1 MISLLFFILNN
12 MLKIFLSLYTI
23 LPKTSSNNI
32 FYIKIMISFYKK
44 IILKML
50 KSRTM
55 GKKKKDWWKKTT
67 LNTKNEIN

>member
-50 KSRTM
+50 KLRTM
-55 GKKKKDWWKKTT
+55 GKKKKRLMKK
-67 LNTKNEIN
+67 NNIKY

>member
-32 FYIKIMISFYKK
+32 FYIKILISFYKK

-50 KSRTM
+50 KLRTM
-55 GKKKKDWWKKTT
+55 GKKKKRLMKK
-67 LNTKNEIN
+67 NNIKY

>member
-50 KSRTM
+50 KLRKM
-55 GKKKKDWWKKTT
+55 GKKKKRLMKK
-67 LNTKNEIN
+67 NNIKY